1 MLMRAIAVAALAV
14 VMTTGLAQAKCDVEC
29 RQHEAYLGGV
39 WKNRQPAEVGEDTYY
54 VAIVPGRKSALVYW
68 TSGIKTTSQAKIEDA
83 ANQVSGCKANG
94 SSALSK
100 YADEPNTPIKTRKFR
115 KKSFIEVSLKC

>member
-1 MLMRAIAVAALAV
+1 MLIRTFGMAALAV
-14 VMTTGLAQAKCDVEC
+14 MMTTGIAQAKCDAEC

-39 WKNRQPAEVGEDTYY
+39 WKNRQPADVGEDTYY

-68 TSGIKTTSQAKIEDA
+68 TSGIKMTSQAKIEDA
-83 ANQVSGCKANG
+83 ANKISGCKADG
-94 SSALSK
+94 ASALSK

-115 KKSFIEVSLKC
+115 KKNFIQISLKC